1 MVCCEGRHR
10 GKKRWGWLA
19 PRFLPR
25 FALLACIA
33 LVVVGLGVALLP
45 PSPKPPA
52 EPPFSE
58 QARVGAL
65 TETLRLR
72 AAGEQLGSSASGAGR
87 TALAQTVTLL
97 TGQARALLSP
107 GQSAPVFPSGPAAQA
122 GSAAPNGPT
131 PAAQPSTEAASSR
144 PTPLPDSPAGLAAAL
159 AASGSQRVADAAEAD
174 GGMARLLA
182 AVGTAQLLQAASLA
196 AATGVPAP
204 PQADPAPPRLSG
216 ACPGP
221 VASASVGSAPVASGP
236 AGPETPARGGTGSG
250 AAGGATVSQALEAA
264 VRTERQRVY
273 AYQLALT
280 RLGGEPAKAAAA
292 QLARHVALLS
302 GAESLSLQN
311 CISPPPRE
319 AGYSLAPS
327 FLAAPGAG
335 LAGLETSA
343 LPVYGDLVALSEGET
358 RQWAISALLQT
369 ARGAAG
375 WGARPS
381 PLPGLPAD
389 VESFPPLPAPST
401 PSPTSGG

>member
-1 MVCCEGRHR
+1 MTTWSVVKDDTGE
-10 GKKRWGWLA
+10 KRWGWLA

-45 PSPKPPA
+45 PSPQPPA

-58 QARVGAL
+58 QARASAL

-107 GQSAPVFPSGPAAQA
+107 GQTAPVFPSGMAAQSS
-122 GSAAPNGPT
+122 SAAPDGPT
-131 PAAQPSTEAASSR
+131 PAAQPPTGAASS
-144 PTPLPDSPAGLAAAL
+144 PPVPLPDSSARLATAL
-159 AASGSQRVADAAEAD
+159 AASGSQRIADATEAD

-182 AVGTAQLLQAASLA
+182 AVGTAQLLQASSLA

-204 PQADPAPPRLSG
+204 PQADPVPPELSG

-221 VASASVGSAPVASGP
+221 VASASAGSASVGSGPVASASP
-236 AGPETPARGGTGSG
+236 SG
-250 AAGGATVSQALEAA
+250 GGATVTQALGAA
-264 VRTERQRVY
+264 VRTELQSVY

-302 GAESLSLQN
+302 GAESLSLRH

-327 FLAAPGAG
+327 FLAAPGAA

-358 RQWAISALLQT
+358 RRWAISALLQT

-375 WGARPS
+375 WGAQPG

-389 VESFPPLPAPST
+389 VESFPPLPVPPTPTST
-401 PSPTSGG
+401 PTSGG